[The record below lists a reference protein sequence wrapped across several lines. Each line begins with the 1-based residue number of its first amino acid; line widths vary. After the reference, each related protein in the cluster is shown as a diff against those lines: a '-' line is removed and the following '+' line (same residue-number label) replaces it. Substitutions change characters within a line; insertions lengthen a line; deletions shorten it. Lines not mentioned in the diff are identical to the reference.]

1 MVQAVTGYVARR
13 MIERERALVVTAATG
28 VAGTRRFGSFLM
40 FAIGFIAGAA
50 ALFGVALL
58 AALRNL

>member
-1 MVQAVTGYVARR
+1 M
-13 MIERERALVVTAATG
+13 VVTSATD
-28 VAGTRRFGSFLM
+28 VAGTRRFANWLV
-40 FAIGFIAGAA
+40 FAIGFVAGVV